1 MLYYTVQQGTRTKN
15 TENPDKND
23 IQAAMP
29 FLYLHSHLSAKGKP
43 PDHSGGFP
51 DAWRLP

>member
-1 MLYYTVQQGTRTKN
+1 MLYYTVKQGTRTKN

-43 PDHSGGFP
+43 PE
-51 DAWRLP
+51 

>member
-1 MLYYTVQQGTRTKN
+1 MLYYTIQQGTKKN
-15 TENPDKND
+15 IEDPDKYD

-43 PDHSGGFP
+43 PE
-51 DAWRLP
+51 